1 MLAKDALEAV
11 LVAQAAD
18 DEPGATDDRV
28 AVAGLQVVVDG
39 DVVASLNE
47 GLDTRRANVACSTDD
62 KNPHAGNLEH

>member
-28 AVAGLQVVVDG
+28 AMAGL
-39 DVVASLNE
+39 
-47 GLDTRRANVACSTDD
+47 
-62 KNPHAGNLEH
+62 